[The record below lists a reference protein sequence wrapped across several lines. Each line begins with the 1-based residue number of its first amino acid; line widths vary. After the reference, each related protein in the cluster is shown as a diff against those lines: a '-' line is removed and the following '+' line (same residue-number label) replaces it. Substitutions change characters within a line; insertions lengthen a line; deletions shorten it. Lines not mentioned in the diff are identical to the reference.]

1 MKSKSKNNKAQKNPR
16 VNGETLATALR
27 TIKARG
33 NADDIK
39 TMREIQE
46 VYATG
51 LQFAL
56 GLSWDTFVNRFRDPR
71 TMTLEDILNTADIS
85 ELDPM
90 KLAEIAINEAMKN
103 HIKRDISDLLP
114 EE

>member
-1 MKSKSKNNKAQKNPR
+1 MKPKNNDNKASKNPR
-16 VNGETLATALR
+16 VNAETLATALR
-27 TIKARG
+27 TIKARV

-56 GLSWDTFVNRFRDPR
+56 GMSWDTLVNRFRDPR
-71 TMTLEDILNTADIS
+71 TLTLEDILNTADIS
-85 ELDPM
+85 DLDPM
-90 KLAEIAINEAMKN
+90 KLAKIAINEARKN
-103 HIKRDISDLLP
+103 HIKRDISNLLP

>member
-1 MKSKSKNNKAQKNPR
+1 MRSEKNNNKAPKSER
-16 VNGETLATALR
+16 VNPETLSKALR

-33 NADDIK
+33 NANDIK

-56 GLSWDTFVNRFRDPR
+56 GLSWDTFVSRFRDPR
-71 TMTLEDILNTADIS
+71 TMTLEDILNLSDIS
-85 ELDPM
+85 DLEAS
-90 KLAEIAINEAMKN
+90 KLAEIAINEAKKN
-103 HIKRDISDLLP
+103 HIKRDISNLLP
-114 EE
+114 E